1 MTMTTEP
8 QGQSATRRRYFTVE
22 SANRMLPLVRS
33 IVRDF
38 VKEYQN
44 YERLNERMRVLSTL
58 SKDKLTPHHREEVE
72 QVEREWQESGTKCRE
87 LLLELNSLGVEV
99 KGTEGLVD
107 FPALLEGR
115 EIYLCWKYDEPEILF
130 WHEKDAGFLGRQPV
144 TEEFKAR
151 VAASYERGEQPERE
165 E

>member
-1 MTMTTEP
+1 MAMTIEP

-38 VKEYQN
+38 VREFARYK
-44 YERLNERMRVLSTL
+44 RLSERMGVLSRIPK
-58 SKDKLTPHHREEVE
+58 SKLMDSHREEVE
-72 QVEREWQESGTKCRE
+72 QVESEWHRCGTRCRE
-87 LLLELNSLGVEV
+87 LLNELNNLGVEV

-115 EIYLCWKYDEPEILF
+115 EIYLCWKYDEPEILY
-130 WHEKDAGFLGRQPV
+130 WHEKDAGFVGRQPV
-144 TEEFKAR
+144 TEEFRIR
-151 VAASYERGEQPERE
+151 VAASASGQKDAERSE
-165 E
+165 